1 MSKYNKNTD
10 ELLMST
16 AERLFFEKGYAEVSG
31 RGICEVA
38 GVSRSRLHYYY
49 ADKEEL
55 ASIILRKSLADL
67 HYKLRDYVFGKT
79 CRTGTEQE
87 SDFVYMTTLIMC
99 LVGILS
105 KDISPSK
112 FYSECMDAGVAS
124 RVLSEYL
131 EKSMNILNRDI
142 DHPYD
147 ERHIKTFARMFANAF
162 SANSKK
168 YKTNDAQEE
177 YSLFFG
183 EVYSDLYMKM
193 LDIDAN
199 KRKKIID
206 KAESIYKKLRISFK
220 SMYEIEI
227 TKL

>member
-55 ASIILRKSLADL
+55 ASIILKESLSEL
-67 HYKLRDYVFGKT
+67 HYKLGESVFE
-79 CRTGTEQE
+79 RIEESDINQE
-87 SDFVYMTTLIMC
+87 SALTYMTTLIMC

-105 KDISPSK
+105 KDTSPSK
-112 FYSECMDAGVAS
+112 FYGECMDAGVAS

>member
-1 MSKYNKNTD
+1 M
-10 ELLMST
+10 
-16 AERLFFEKGYAEVSG
+16 
-31 RGICEVA
+31 
-38 GVSRSRLHYYY
+38 
-49 ADKEEL
+49 
-55 ASIILRKSLADL
+55 
-67 HYKLRDYVFGKT
+67 
-79 CRTGTEQE
+79 
-87 SDFVYMTTLIMC
+87 YMTTLIMC

-131 EKSMNILNRDI
+131 EKSMTKLNRDI

-199 KRKKIID
+199 KREKIID